1 MSFVQII
8 INLLNGI
15 ITLIEFLCST
25 IQNIIMLLY
34 QNFIDVVGFYLQKI
48 SVLLR
53 TSRFRY
59 KLEEKARSVKRKFRK
74 A

>member
-53 TSRFRY
+53 TSWFRY